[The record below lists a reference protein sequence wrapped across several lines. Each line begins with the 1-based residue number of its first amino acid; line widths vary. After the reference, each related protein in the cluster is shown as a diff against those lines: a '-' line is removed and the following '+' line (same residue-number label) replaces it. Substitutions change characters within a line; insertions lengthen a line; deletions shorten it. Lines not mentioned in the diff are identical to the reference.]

1 LVNPPSSNPRLCF
14 FNAAAWYPKR
24 NNVKPGTNTPMHTTR
39 SAIMLTMTGLAR
51 EAGAAVR
58 VGTNEWARSS
68 AAESRGREVQ
78 VGNSGLVAVSSGA
91 FVSFD
96 TEGIVFSWVGG
107 ILRRGAL
114 AFI

>member
-1 LVNPPSSNPRLCF
+1 
-14 FNAAAWYPKR
+14 
-24 NNVKPGTNTPMHTTR
+24 MHTTR
-39 SAIMLTMTGLAR
+39 SAIMPTMTGLAR

-58 VGTNEWARSS
+58 VGTDEWARSS

-78 VGNSGLVAVSSGA
+78 VGGSGLVAVSSGA

-107 ILRRGAL
+107 ILRRGA
-114 AFI
+114 AGFFI

>member
-1 LVNPPSSNPRLCF
+1 MVRVGTPFTCQSVSSLRSPP
-14 FNAAAWYPKR
+14 
-24 NNVKPGTNTPMHTTR
+24 
-39 SAIMLTMTGLAR
+39 R

-78 VGNSGLVAVSSGA
+78 VGGSGLVAVSSGA